1 MSRIVIKNVRLSYAN
16 IWEPKLV
23 QGDTDGKMRYSASLI
38 ISKDDTKTI
47 KAINKAIEEAIEEA
61 KVEGK
66 AKLANKNGAIPKN
79 IKLPLRDGDEDRPD
93 DDAYAGCYFLNA
105 NASADH
111 PPKIVDRRVEPVMD
125 RAEVYSGCYAN
136 VSVTF
141 FAFNT
146 KGNVGIGCGLGN
158 IQKVRDGVHLTGER
172 SSTEDLEHLGG
183 DEDDDFLS

>member
-47 KAINKAIEEAIEEA
+47 KAINKAIEEA

-66 AKLANKNGAIPKN
+66 AKLASKNGAIPKN
-79 IKLPLRDGDEDRPD
+79 IKLPLRDGDEDCPD

-158 IQKVRDGVHLTGER
+158 IQKVRDGDHLTGER
-172 SSTEDLEHLGG
+172 SATEDFEDLGG

>member
-47 KAINKAIEEAIEEA
+47 KAINKAIEEA

-125 RAEVYSGCYAN
+125 RCTPGATPTYRS
-136 VSVTF
+136 
-141 FAFNT
+141 
-146 KGNVGIGCGLGN
+146 
-158 IQKVRDGVHLTGER
+158 R
-172 SSTEDLEHLGG
+172 SSRSTRRATSALAAA
-183 DEDDDFLS
+183 SATSRRCVTVIT

>member
-16 IWEPKLV
+16 IWEPKQM
-23 QGDTDGKMRYSASLI
+23 QGDTSGKMRYSASLL

-47 KAINKAIEEAIEEA
+47 KAINKAIEEAKA
-61 KVEGK
+61 EGK
-66 AKLANKNGAIPKN
+66 AKLANKNGVVPKN
-79 IKLPLRDGDEDRPD
+79 LKLPLRDGDEDRPD
-93 DDAYAGCYFLNA
+93 DDVYAGCYFLNA

-125 RAEVYSGCYAN
+125 RSEVYSGCYAN

-146 KGNVGIGCGLGN
+146 QGNVGIGCGLGN
-158 IQKVRDGVHLTGER
+158 IQKVRDGDHLTGER
-172 SSTEDLEHLGG
+172 SATEDFEDLGG